1 MKHKVE
7 EKTVVAKLLQRKT
20 CHEPNPERNKKKESG
35 KEKNSTSNPN
45 ALVSAKQ

>member
-20 CHEPNPERNKKKESG
+20 CHEPNPERNKKRKRKG
-35 KEKNSTSNPN
+35 KNSTSNPN